1 VRRPAYFAA
10 SLILCLG
17 LFALVAPAHFI
28 GLVSAMQPPPKLY
41 VIAAI
46 RVGMG
51 VSFLF
56 AAEGSRARLAVAFL
70 GFVLVAGGLVTP
82 FIGQG
87 IARWIVDA
95 APPEGGAVVRGWGI
109 AALILGA
116 FTFWA
121 LQPHRPKRDAD
132 IGARRGAP

>member
-1 VRRPAYFAA
+1 VRRPAYVAA

-17 LFALVAPAHFI
+17 LFALVAPAQFI
-28 GLVSAMQPPPKLY
+28 ELVSAMQPPPKLY
-41 VIAAI
+41 VIAAV

-51 VSFLF
+51 VAFLF

-70 GFVLVAGGLVTP
+70 GFVLVAGGIVTP

-121 LQPHRPKRDAD
+121 LQPRRPDTSPTRDA
-132 IGARRGAP
+132 P